1 MVIGFPE
8 GARNLHRKG
17 SGSHQRSSG
26 SQERSNGPFKPLSAT
41 APAGSHSPGPNRYV
55 AYRAEG
61 RVAKV
66 LERMPIKRS
75 SAPVLIFI
83 RWWKY
88 LNERK
93 K

>member
-1 MVIGFPE
+1 
-8 GARNLHRKG
+8 
-17 SGSHQRSSG
+17 
-26 SQERSNGPFKPLSAT
+26 
-41 APAGSHSPGPNRYV
+41 V